1 MQLSVTDALVHIM
14 VMAAVSDKDVTDH
27 EMDRFA
33 ALISRWPMF
42 ESFAISRLPEVASAC
57 VETVNKAGLDA
68 LLGQIADTLEPRLQE
83 TAYALAVEIAT
94 VDLTLNQEELRMLEM
109 IRDAFSI
116 DRLTTAA
123 IETSARIRHRRL
135 KSGQ

>member
-1 MQLSVTDALVHIM
+1 MPLTPTDALVYAM
-14 VMAAVSDKDVTDH
+14 VVAAASDKEVTDR

-33 ALISRWPMF
+33 ALISRWPVF
-42 ESFAISRLPEVASAC
+42 ETFDIARLPEVASAC
-57 VETVNKAGLDA
+57 VDALNKGGLDA
-68 LLGQIADTLEPRLQE
+68 LLDEIAGVLEPRLQE

-94 VDLTLNQEELRMLEM
+94 VDLTLNQEELRLLEM
-109 IRDAFSI
+109 VRDAFSI

-135 KSGQ
+135 

>member
-1 MQLSVTDALVHIM
+1 MQLTPADALVHVM
-14 VMAAVSDKDVTDH
+14 VITAVSDKDVTDH
-27 EMDRFA
+27 ELDRFA
-33 ALISRWPMF
+33 GLIGRWPVF
-42 ESFAISRLPEVASAC
+42 QAFDLARLPEVATSC

-68 LLGQIADTLEPRLQE
+68 LLGQIADALEPRLQE

-109 IRDAFSI
+109 IRDAFAI

-123 IETSARIRHRRL
+123 IEASARIRHRKL
-135 KSGQ
+135 

>member
-1 MQLSVTDALVHIM
+1 MQLSPIDALVHVM
-14 VMAAVSDKDVTDH
+14 VMTAVSDKDVTDS

-33 ALISRWPMF
+33 ALIGRWPVF
-42 ESFAISRLPEVASAC
+42 EGFDLARLPEVAGAC
-57 VETVNKAGLDA
+57 VQTVNMAGLDA
-68 LLGQIADTLEPRLQE
+68 LLGQIAETLEPRLQE
-83 TAYALAVEIAT
+83 TAYAIAVEIAT
-94 VDLTLNQEELRMLEM
+94 VDLRVNQEELRMLEM

-135 KSGQ
+135 

>member
-1 MQLSVTDALVHIM
+1 MSVTDALVHIM
-14 VMAAVSDKDVTDH
+14 VMTAVSDKDVTER

-33 ALISRWPMF
+33 ALIGRWPIF
-42 ESFAISRLPEVASAC
+42 EEFDIARLSEVASAC
-57 VETVNKAGLDA
+57 VETINRAGLDA
-68 LLGQIADTLEPRLQE
+68 LLNQIAETLEPRLQE
-83 TAYALAVEIAT
+83 TAYAIAVEIAT

-123 IETSARIRHRRL
+123 IETSARIRHRKL
-135 KSGQ
+135 

>member
-1 MQLSVTDALVHIM
+1 MQLSPTDALVYAM
-14 VMAAVSDKDVTDH
+14 VITAVSDTDVTDT

-33 ALISRWPMF
+33 GLISRWPVF
-42 ESFAISRLPEVASAC
+42 ESFDISRLPEVAGNC
-57 VETVNKAGLDA
+57 VDQLNKGGLDA
-68 LLGQIADTLEPRLQE
+68 LLVTITDALEPRLQE

-94 VDLTLNQEELRMLEM
+94 VDLKLNQEELRLLEM
-109 IRDAFSI
+109 VRDAFSI

-135 KSGQ
+135 

>member
-1 MQLSVTDALVHIM
+1 MQMSVTDALVHIM
-14 VMAAVSDKDVTDH
+14 VMTAVSDKDVTER

-33 ALISRWPMF
+33 ALIGRWPIF
-42 ESFAISRLPEVASAC
+42 EEFDIARLSEVASAC
-57 VETVNKAGLDA
+57 VETINRAGLDA
-68 LLGQIADTLEPRLQE
+68 LLNQIAETLEPRLQE
-83 TAYALAVEIAT
+83 TAYAIAVEIAT

-123 IETSARIRHRRL
+123 IETSARIRHRKL
-135 KSGQ
+135 

>member
-1 MQLSVTDALVHIM
+1 MMQLSATDALVHVM
-14 VMAAVSDKDVTDH
+14 VMAAVSDKDVTDS

-33 ALISRWPMF
+33 ALISRWPVF
-42 ESFAISRLPEVASAC
+42 ENFDIERLPEVASTC

-68 LLGQIADTLEPRLQE
+68 LLDQIAQTLEPRLQE
-83 TAYALAVEIAT
+83 TAYAIAVEIVT
-94 VDLTLNQEELRMLEM
+94 VDLKLNQEELRMLEM

-123 IETSARIRHRRL
+123 IETSARIRHRRP
-135 KSGQ
+135 

>member
-1 MQLSVTDALVHIM
+1 MQLSPTDALVQIM
-14 VMAAVSDKDVTDH
+14 VMTAVSDKDVTDR

-33 ALISRWPMF
+33 ALISRWPVF
-42 ESFAISRLPEVASAC
+42 ENFDIARLPAVASSC
-57 VETVNKAGLDA
+57 VETINMAGLDA
-68 LLGQIADTLEPRLQE
+68 LLGQIAETLEPRLQE
-83 TAYALAVEIAT
+83 TAYAIAVEIAT
-94 VDLTLNQEELRMLEM
+94 VDLRLNQEELRMLEM

-135 KSGQ
+135 

>member
-1 MQLSVTDALVHIM
+1 MPLNVTDALLYTM
-14 VMAAVSDKDVTDH
+14 VITAVSDTDVTDR

-33 ALISRWPMF
+33 ALISRWPVF
-42 ESFAISRLPEVASAC
+42 ESFDIARLPQVATEC
-57 VETVNKAGLDA
+57 VDQLNMAGLDA
-68 LLGQIADTLEPRLQE
+68 MLADIADALEPRLQE

-94 VDLTLNQEELRMLEM
+94 VDLKLNQEELRLLEM

-123 IETSARIRHRRL
+123 IETSARIRHRRI
-135 KSGQ
+135 